1 MTQTCI
7 QNLFLADI
15 ELFFAK
21 MYALA
26 DSVHVY
32 PPTEMG

>member
-15 ELFFAK
+15 ELFFAN
-21 MYALA
+21 MYAVA
-26 DSVHVY
+26 DSLY